1 MPHLSYIV
9 VVAVLYAFKYG
20 NAQTI
25 TAIMKLP
32 DSAFSASSVMDY
44 WKCATKQAKWA
55 TSTSGETYGW
65 CPSTANGNQWLQI
78 DMGSTWE
85 FSMIGTQH
93 GYATDAIGGG
103 WVTSYRLKYKAYE
116 DEPWTTFGTLTGPTM
131 VDGRLTTPVWHDE
144 VAGIIA
150 RYLRVEPLA
159 WSNYPIMRVEAWAKQ
174 VAAPPIGPTTAVPT
188 HKPTKRPSNHPTPAP
203 TVSPSTAPTAPPSSA
218 PSAFPTASPSAAP
231 SAPPT
236 LAPTL
241 FPTSSPSA
249 APTSPP
255 SSAPTAAPT
264 TMHPSQNPSADPTT
278 TARPTSAPTYPT
290 PLPTTNPIHSG
301 SWSSWVQS
309 RGSGSYTKRLETYDH
324 SHITELCVQSGALV
338 DAIKVRWRNGDWS
351 AYAGGGGRP
360 GESCYALADPDD
372 CFGDIAI
379 YRGDAIDAIAFRTVN
394 NWTPKYGGGGG
405 SVKLIYAQDTCLK
418 ALNVEYG
425 SVLVGIQA
433 YYEEWTP
440 FRLSTAPSVA
450 PTNRPTAS
458 TDAPSVA
465 PIPPPTTASLSPSG
479 APALPPSVSPS
490 ESPTTETSFPTAPS
504 ASPTGQ
510 PTTPS
515 PSSQPIGSPTA
526 TPITPSPIQPTSA
539 PLNNLHFVLRY
550 KDKSWATWYSFRFA
564 KEDDYVD
571 IMKNALDGAFE
582 ATYGHS
588 IMYSQGDEWER
599 KGWTRAGM
607 SNVDFCRFSD
617 VVLSDDCP
625 SYEAQGQEY
634 VAIAVFDAD
643 ADEAVVEYVQYLRH
657 SVRDE
662 KFEDAFG
669 EQMNEL

>member
-218 PSAFPTASPSAAP
+218 PSAFPSASPSVAP

-351 AYAGGGGRP
+351 AYAGGGGGR
-360 GESCYALADPDD
+360 ESCYALADPDD
-372 CFGDIAI
+372 CFSDIAI
-379 YRGDAIDAIAFRTVN
+379 FKGDAIDSMQLRKASDRL
-394 NWTPKYGGGGG
+394 WTSTFGGYGG
-405 SVKLIYAQDTCLK
+405 SYEYIYAPSSTCLK
-418 ALNVEYG
+418 GLKVEYT
-425 SVLVGIQA
+425 SVLVGMQA
-433 YYEEWTP
+433 YYEQPYHE
-440 FRLSTAPSVA
+440 PSVA
-450 PTNRPTAS
+450 PTNPPTTA
-458 TDAPSVA
+458 TVAPSAA
-465 PIPPPTTASLSPSG
+465 PIPPPTKASLSPSG
-479 APALPPSVSPS
+479 APIVPPSVFPS
-490 ESPTTETSFPTAPS
+490 ESPTTETS
-504 ASPTGQ
+504 
-510 PTTPS
+510 
-515 PSSQPIGSPTA
+515 SPTA
-526 TPITPSPIQPTSA
+526 
-539 PLNNLHFVLRY
+539 
-550 KDKSWATWYSFRFA
+550 
-564 KEDDYVD
+564 
-571 IMKNALDGAFE
+571 
-582 ATYGHS
+582 
-588 IMYSQGDEWER
+588 
-599 KGWTRAGM
+599 
-607 SNVDFCRFSD
+607 
-617 VVLSDDCP
+617 
-625 SYEAQGQEY
+625 
-634 VAIAVFDAD
+634 
-643 ADEAVVEYVQYLRH
+643 
-657 SVRDE
+657 
-662 KFEDAFG
+662 
-669 EQMNEL
+669 